1 MLELPSQVLSLKIIP
16 CAYRNAIRLTARVLV
31 KYTPFQLSDLVL
43 KFFKISLA
51 WVIGNFGLH
60 IQIQH
65 PNFSLIANFHDLNAN
80 EFNFMR
86 ITNLKIYKGF
96 DRE

>member
-1 MLELPSQVLSLKIIP
+1 MIWAILLLPKQPYVSSGS
-16 CAYRNAIRLTARVLV
+16 
-31 KYTPFQLSDLVL
+31 YTPFQLSDLVL

-65 PNFSLIANFHDLNAN
+65 PNFSLIANFHDLSAN
-80 EFNFMR
+80 HSL
-86 ITNLKIYKGF
+86 LKKSHGLEGRQSSKASSIVSRKN
-96 DRE
+96 

>member
-1 MLELPSQVLSLKIIP
+1 MHCDGIRFDFLLDDLEVISICLTLS
-16 CAYRNAIRLTARVLV
+16 N
-31 KYTPFQLSDLVL
+31 TPFELSDLVL

-51 WVIGNFGLH
+51 CVIGNFGLH

-65 PNFSLIANFHDLNAN
+65 PNFSLIANFHDLSAN